1 MSLTHIVRL
10 ISIQVDTKKEYNYS
24 GRGLKVH
31 EERTSIHAIRKAV
44 MSCQPGTTQ
53 LPKPTI
59 SIHAISIDFSCKIGR
74 KSPYLQQK
82 EHSTV
87 WKGHHDEGNP
97 YQRDRWPRGHA
108 ARGGR
113 DANTARGRGAHQ
125 GSSSRGHAGR
135 PFATPRDLSYA
146 HSHADDL
153 RHGGRRDG
161 SGTWSRSKHPRGGD
175 SCGFLR
181 RGGLC

>member
-1 MSLTHIVRL
+1 MTELSKPTTHIHTLSMESR
-10 ISIQVDTKKEYNYS
+10 
-24 GRGLKVH
+24 
-31 EERTSIHAIRKAV
+31 
-44 MSCQPGTTQ
+44 
-53 LPKPTI
+53 
-59 SIHAISIDFSCKIGR
+59 CKIGG
-74 KSPYLQQK
+74 KSPSPQRK
-82 EHSTV
+82 EDNTV
-87 WKGHHDEGNP
+87 WKGHPDEGNQD
-97 YQRDRWPRGHA
+97 QRDRWPRGHA

>member
-1 MSLTHIVRL
+1 MRL
-10 ISIQVDTKKEYNYS
+10 ISFQVDSKKEYNDS

-31 EERTSIHAIRKAV
+31 EERTSRHAIGKAV
-44 MSCQPGTTQ
+44 MSCKPGTPQ

-59 SIHAISIDFSCKIGR
+59 SIHALSIDGRCKMGR
-74 KSPYLQQK
+74 KSPSPQQK
-82 EHSTV
+82 EQSTV

-113 DANTARGRGAHQ
+113 DTNTARGRGAHQ

-135 PFATPRDLSYA
+135 PCATPRDLSST

-161 SGTWSRSKHPRGGD
+161 SGTWPRSKHPRGGD